1 MTLDQKINE
10 CNYKIRK
17 NYTVIESNCER
28 IRFLEQEIDDL
39 RLTENKIQ
47 NVYNTLQTT
56 TNASKSTFNQIFSV
70 VKRSIISFSFF
81 GSLNDILNGPEFNK
95 ANDSLINSINK
106 IENQIKMYQEE
117 ISDLQNENYKL
128 NTENKSLMNK
138 KAMYYTQKSQGL
150 LI

>member
-17 NYTVIESNCER
+17 NYTIIESNCER

>member
-17 NYTVIESNCER
+17 NYTIIESNCER

-47 NVYNTLQTT
+47 NVHSTLQTT

-128 NTENKSLMNK
+128 NSENKSLMNK